1 MKKLISHS
9 LGIPFIV
16 VTIFLGCQDM
26 DIVNQN
32 QPDEQRALAS
42 PGDLES
48 LIKGSFLSWFD
59 AIQSSTPNMSSIT
72 G

>member
-9 LGIPFIV
+9 LGVPFMV
-16 VTIFLGCQDM
+16 VTVFLGCQDL
-26 DIVNQN
+26 DVVNQN

-48 LIKGSFLSWFD
+48 LIKLSL
-59 AIQSSTPNMSSIT
+59 IHI
-72 G
+72 